1 MEKTLCVLRKCVDR
15 RLFDIWEELVNLV
28 GTIERSD
35 GEDEL
40 IWQIQSNEVY
50 SSHSLYSVI
59 NFRGVTLVF
68 IPAV

>member
-1 MEKTLCVLRKCVDR
+1 
-15 RLFDIWEELVNLV
+15 LFDIWEELVNLV

>member
-1 MEKTLCVLRKCVDR
+1 VDR